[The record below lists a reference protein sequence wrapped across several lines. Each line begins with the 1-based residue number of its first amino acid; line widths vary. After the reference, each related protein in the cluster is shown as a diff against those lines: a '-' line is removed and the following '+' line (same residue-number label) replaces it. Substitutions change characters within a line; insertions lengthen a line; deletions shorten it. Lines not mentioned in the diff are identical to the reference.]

1 MDAQQEV
8 AFVQVVGS
16 LAERVPRPVGHA
28 HTLLAGGLLAA
39 DTAGPHRRHQALDQG
54 QHGRLGLPAARRAV
68 HQLAHRLH
76 RRVKRL
82 RLLPRAPA
90 RLADPGRARASA
102 RTRHQTAHRHGPGPA
117 GRRWREAKQRPERE
131 GAARRARLQPG
142 ERRGRERVRGERGAV
157 QLRAAGRHAQPGAK
171 RLQRLL
177 AAAVRCAR
185 GRAPASALGQPRTDR
200 AACILH
206 AWAHPAASS
215 AERLQHARSQRH
227 AARAASSSQ
236 RGATRTINVTAYFH
250 MRHEMRRHAGPAA
263 RERQARV
270 IRARPPRSAA
280 AAVRWGRRFG
290 AARVLREPRAALR
303 RGPPGAR
310 ASRGA
315 PWCRSRQAAR
325 TCSAAGTAP
334 TSSATIAR
342 RRSGRTAGR

>member
-1 MDAQQEV
+1 MGASGCPPL
-8 AFVQVVGS
+8 AVQYTS
-16 LAERVPRPVGHA
+16 S
-28 HTLLAGGLLAA
+28 HTASTAA
-39 DTAGPHRRHQALDQG
+39 SNVSDSC
-54 QHGRLGLPAARRAV
+54 RA
-68 HQLAHRLH
+68 
-76 RRVKRL
+76 
-82 RLLPRAPA
+82 RAPA
-90 RLADPGRARASA
+90 SPPQAELASA
-102 RTRHQTAHRHGPGPA
+102 RGRGIGARRHGPGFSRATPSRGQA
-117 GRRWREAKQRPERE
+117 EAERGR
-131 GAARRARLQPG
+131 AARRARLQPG